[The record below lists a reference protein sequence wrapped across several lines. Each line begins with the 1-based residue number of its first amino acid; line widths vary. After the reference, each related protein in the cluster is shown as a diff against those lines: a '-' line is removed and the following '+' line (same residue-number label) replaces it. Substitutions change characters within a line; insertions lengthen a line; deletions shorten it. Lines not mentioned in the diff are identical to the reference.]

1 MIPAET
7 DIVLAMKASDPVSPV
22 SDTVNPATDPANLAC
37 GRGGSLDLPT
47 QK

>member
-1 MIPAET
+1 MTPAKT
-7 DIVLAMKASDPVSPV
+7 DIGLAMKASDPVIPA
-22 SDTVNPATDPANLAC
+22 SDTVSPATDPANLAC